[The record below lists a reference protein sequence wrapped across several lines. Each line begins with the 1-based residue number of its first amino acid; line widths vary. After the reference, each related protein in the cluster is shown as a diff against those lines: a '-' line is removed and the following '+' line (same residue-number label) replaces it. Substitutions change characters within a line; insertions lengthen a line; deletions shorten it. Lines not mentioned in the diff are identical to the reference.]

1 MKQRMLQLG
10 SLFMLVQCVFAHDE
24 TAAAHLTRLQ
34 AERSWSFDPEVVIPL
49 VVVGWLFA
57 VGVKRRRKK
66 PGFSEWQ
73 VAAFVA
79 GWLTLVIALVS
90 PIHKLGSLLFSIHM
104 TQHEL
109 LMIIA
114 APLLVLSRPIVWFL
128 WALPMRTRENLGRI
142 AKQPKIAA
150 LWSVMTLPLFVW
162 LLHGSTLWA
171 WHIPSLYEASVEHD
185 WIHALQHT
193 TFLFTALLFWWT
205 LIHGRHGRLSYG
217 SGVLYVFTTAVHT
230 SVLGALMTFTGRL
243 WYPIYD
249 GRTAAFHLT
258 ALEDQQLGG
267 LIMWIP
273 AGIVFILLGLWLMAA
288 WLRESDKRVSYS
300 QINEVQRS
308 A

>member
-1 MKQRMLQLG
+1 
-10 SLFMLVQCVFAHDE
+10 MLVALNALAHDE
-24 TAAAHLTRLQ
+24 SAASHLTRAQ
-34 AERSWSFDPEVVIPL
+34 AERSWSFEPEVIIPL
-49 VVVGWLFA
+49 ALVAILFTLGA
-57 VGVKRRRKK
+57 VRRRNK
-66 PGFSEWQ
+66 PGFSRSQ
-73 VAAFVA
+73 LTAFIA
-79 GWLTLVIALVS
+79 GWLTLVLALVS
-90 PIHKLGSLLFSIHM
+90 PIHKLGSLLFSVHM

-109 LMIIA
+109 LMIVA

-128 WALPMRTRENLGRI
+128 WALPISVRESLGRI
-142 AKQPKIAA
+142 SKRRRIAA

-171 WHIPSLYEASVEHD
+171 WHVPYLYDASVEHD

-217 SGVLYVFTTAVHT
+217 AGVLYVFTTAIHT
-230 SVLGALMTFTGRL
+230 SILGALMTFTQRL

-258 ALEDQQLGG
+258 AMEDQQLGG

-273 AGIVFILLGLWLMAA
+273 AGVIFIILGLWLVAA
-288 WLRESDKRVSYS
+288 WMRESEKRVSYS
-300 QINEVQRS
+300 QVEEVPRS

>member
-1 MKQRMLQLG
+1 MTRIIQLG
-10 SLFMLVQCVFAHDE
+10 SISLLLSQMAFAHDE
-24 TAAAHLTRLQ
+24 ATGMTRSQ
-34 AERSWSFDPEVVIPL
+34 AVRSWSFEPEVTIPL
-49 VVVGWLFA
+49 AIVGLLFLI
-57 VGVKRRRKK
+57 GTLRRRKRA
-66 PGFSEWQ
+66 GFSWLQ
-73 VAAFVA
+73 ATYFIA
-79 GWLTLVIALVS
+79 GWMTLFIALVS
-90 PIHKLGSLLFSIHM
+90 PIHKLGSLLFSVHM

-109 LMIIA
+109 LMIVA

-128 WALPMRTRENLGRI
+128 WALPISAREDFGRF
-142 AKQPKIAA
+142 AKRPKIAA
-150 LWSVMTLPLFVW
+150 LWSAMTVPLFVW

-193 TFLFTALLFWWT
+193 TFLVTALLFWWT

-230 SVLGALMTFTGRL
+230 SVLGALMTFAQQL

-249 GRTAAFHLT
+249 GRTSAFHLT
-258 ALEDQQLGG
+258 PIEDQQLGG

-273 AGIVFILLGLWLMAA
+273 AGVVFIVLGLWLMAA
-288 WLRESDKRVSYS
+288 WLRESEKRVTYS
-300 QINEVQRS
+300 QAEEVSRS